1 MQIKIYYVSVMGTNR
16 VLAEEMAEYLR
27 TDNTV
32 TLDEMNNVDIF
43 SVNKENTDLLI
54 LVPYTF
60 NYGEI
65 PLEALDFYDDLE
77 DVTLEGVKTWV
88 VGTGDSTYGGSSF
101 AKSVDIFTER
111 CAGKGEM
118 AAPSLKLDM
127 YPWADTRA
135 TVQSALDG
143 MIK

>member
-1 MQIKIYYVSVMGTNR
+1 MKIKIYYVSVMGTNR

-27 TDNTV
+27 PDHEV

-43 SVNKENTDLLI
+43 EINKSNTDLLI

-65 PLEALDFYDDLE
+65 PLEALDFYDDLA
-77 DVTLEGVKTWV
+77 DVTLDGVKTWV
-88 VGTGDSTYGGSSF
+88 VGTGDSTYGGGSF

-111 CAGKGEM
+111 SAGKGEV

-127 YPWADTRA
+127 YPWADTRQ
-135 TVQSALDG
+135 TVQQALDN
-143 MIK
+143 IVK